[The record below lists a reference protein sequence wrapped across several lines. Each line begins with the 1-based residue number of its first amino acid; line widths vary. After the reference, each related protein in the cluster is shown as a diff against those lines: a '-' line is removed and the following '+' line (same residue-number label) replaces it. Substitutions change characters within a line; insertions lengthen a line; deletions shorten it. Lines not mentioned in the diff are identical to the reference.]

1 MDKNLK
7 REDVEKLHSP
17 SLHQTKFVMTT
28 ASEVHLIKQQ
38 NGENEVLFLETW
50 TEVSSEFSMKVQ
62 AKITYEPNKLTYP

>member
-38 NGENEVLFLETW
+38 NGENEVLFLEN
-50 TEVSSEFSMKVQ
+50 VDRSF
-62 AKITYEPNKLTYP
+62 I